1 MWAEFVDPLAPP
13 EPAADPLD
21 DLIGRAIVDP
31 TFARTLLAD
40 PAGALAP
47 AALPSPLKRALV
59 AIRADSLGQFARRA
73 LAIRAALDGGTRAP
87 IRLRS
92 GP

>member
-31 TFARTLLAD
+31 TCARTHVAD

-47 AALPSPLKRALV
+47 AALPSPLTRALV
-59 AIRADSLGQFARRA
+59 AIRAESLGQFACRA
-73 LAIRAALDGGTRAP
+73 LAARSALEEETRGP
-87 IRLRS
+87 SS
-92 GP
+92 GLC